1 MIYRKILFHISLQI
15 SLGWTLENIHQ
26 DYLSPPLKN
35 FKMTLPLDWGMPL
48 GWSLSF
54 IPILIIIGGILFH
67 FTWKKRGIPFKM
79 VSLFLESRQAD
90 SSVKIVVIYVQ
101 NPLCI

>member
-1 MIYRKILFHISLQI
+1 M
-15 SLGWTLENIHQ
+15 ENIHQ

-35 FKMTLPLDWGMPL
+35 FKMTLPMDWGMPL

-79 VSLFLESRQAD
+79 VSIFLKSIQSD
-90 SSVKIVVIYVQ
+90 SSEEIVI
-101 NPLCI
+101 